1 MAPRTRADYQ
11 AIFDYLKPLAAHPLS
26 GINAAYAIRARDH
39 AFKRKKRHFANY
51 VVVVMRLLFKWGKV
65 RGRLRDN
72 PAADVPKL
80 LRPKGMPKA
89 NRRWTAEELR
99 IVLDAMPP
107 ELRLATA
114 LGVTTGM
121 REGDVLRFPWSGYR
135 DGLIQGRAA
144 KTGEPIWMPAHPML
158 RELLE
163 GAPKKSPIIV
173 IGARGKPYTED
184 GFRRRFFDVI
194 RRLESEGRVAPR
206 LTFHGLRTT
215 TATMLAEAGC
225 DTQTIMAI
233 TGHKTEAMVRAYT
246 EEADKKG
253 RAAVAIAK
261 LDFAKT

>member
-1 MAPRTRADYQ
+1 MEMRVKGVKYYRNRHGKWYAYHRKTGRRIGAEPGTAAFLAELEEIERGAGSEPPPLAGTLGALIADYRESPEFTQLAPRTRSDYR

-26 GINAAYAIRARDH
+26 GINAAYAIRVRDH

-144 KTGEPIWMPAHPML
+144 
-158 RELLE
+158 
-163 GAPKKSPIIV
+163 
-173 IGARGKPYTED
+173 
-184 GFRRRFFDVI
+184 
-194 RRLESEGRVAPR
+194 
-206 LTFHGLRTT
+206 
-215 TATMLAEAGC
+215 
-225 DTQTIMAI
+225 
-233 TGHKTEAMVRAYT
+233 
-246 EEADKKG
+246 
-253 RAAVAIAK
+253 
-261 LDFAKT
+261 